1 MSLTPR
7 QVFLTGLLA
16 ALGMIGFAIGYFQ
29 LHLHLEPCPLCIL
42 QRMAMFAV
50 AAVFLLAVLHNPG
63 PIGTRVYAV
72 LGFLVAAGGAA
83 ISIRHLWLQ
92 YLPPD
97 QIPDCGPG
105 YDYIMENFPLLDAI
119 PLLLKGSGDC
129 ADVLWT
135 FLGISIP
142 GWTLAGFLFLAALS
156 ASQWWNPRR

>member
-1 MSLTPR
+1 MHPTPR
-7 QVFLTGLLA
+7 QVFLLGLLIA
-16 ALGMIGFAIGYFQ
+16 IGAIAFAVGYFQ
-29 LHLHLEPCPLCIL
+29 LHLQLEPCPLCIL

-50 AAVFLLAVLHNPG
+50 AAVFLVAVLHDPG
-63 PIGTRVYAV
+63 PVGVRIYAV

-92 YLPPD
+92 HLPAD

-119 PLLLKGSGDC
+119 PMLLKGSGDC
-129 ADVLWT
+129 ADVLWR

-142 GWTLAGFLFLAALS
+142 GWTLILFVLLALLS
-156 ASQWWNPRR
+156 LSQWWNARN